1 MPKILVLHGPNL
13 NMLGSREPHLYGT
26 TTLGEIDQHLQRL
39 APELGLEVTSRQSN
53 HEGFLIDWTQ
63 AAPHEGYAGI
73 VINPGGLTHSSVS
86 LRDALAGTGLPIVEI
101 HLSNTHARE
110 AFRQHSYVSP
120 IARGVIM
127 GFGTEGYKL
136 ALRAIA
142 ACLYLA

>member
-26 TTLGEIDQHLQRL
+26 TTLGEIDQQLQRL

-53 HEGFLIDWTQ
+53 HEGFLIDWIQ

-73 VINPGGLTHSSVS
+73 IINPGGLTHSSVS
-86 LRDALAGTGLPIVEI
+86 LRDALTGTGLPVVEI

-110 AFRQHSYVSP
+110 EFRKHSYVSP

-142 ACLYLA
+142 SCL